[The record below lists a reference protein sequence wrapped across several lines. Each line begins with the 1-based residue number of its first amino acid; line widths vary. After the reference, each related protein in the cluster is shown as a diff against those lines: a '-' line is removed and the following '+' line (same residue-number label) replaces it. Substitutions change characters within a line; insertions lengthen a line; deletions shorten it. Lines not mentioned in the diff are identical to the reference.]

1 MKYSTSDLAART
13 VERRAAEAVVWGMP
27 AVNYDLMR
35 QAMLDTTEAK
45 ENEVVYWSR
54 PVDWRNQTL
63 TPNPDALYFMT
74 FFNTKDVGSV
84 VIEVPPA
91 DEGGSITANID
102 DIWQMPLEDAGPAGA
117 DKGKGGRYLILPPG
131 SRSAA
136 PGGYM
141 PLPSHTFGGYALI
154 RSNLAGS
161 SDADIAK
168 AVAYGKRL
176 KVYPLAQAANPPP
189 TKFTDATGVVFD
201 STIPYD
207 LRYFQSLDRIIQT
220 EPWLERDKAMIDSLR
235 SIGIE
240 KGKAFNPDEK
250 AKATFDE
257 AAHEAHDW
265 LDHLYETALPRY
277 FDQAHWAVPALPEVV
292 EANSTGYADPK
303 QLSDRR
309 TRCHLFGRLH
319 RYQTPRRR
327 PVLSDDQHG
336 QGWSATYGLEFLLCD
351 RAGQSSG
358 ELILVGDGLRPGDTC
373 AHSRHVDGKPVVSQR
388 ATEQR
393 RIG

>member
-136 PGGYM
+136 P
-141 PLPSHTFGGYALI
+141 
-154 RSNLAGS
+154 
-161 SDADIAK
+161 
-168 AVAYGKRL
+168 
-176 KVYPLAQAANPPP
+176 AA
-189 TKFTDATGVVFD
+189 TC
-201 STIPYD
+201 
-207 LRYFQSLDRIIQT
+207 
-220 EPWLERDKAMIDSLR
+220 
-235 SIGIE
+235 
-240 KGKAFNPDEK
+240 
-250 AKATFDE
+250 
-257 AAHEAHDW
+257 
-265 LDHLYETALPRY
+265 
-277 FDQAHWAVPALPEVV
+277 
-292 EANSTGYADPK
+292 
-303 QLSDRR
+303 LSRR
-309 TRCHLFGRLH
+309 TLLA
-319 RYQTPRRR
+319 
-327 PVLSDDQHG
+327 
-336 QGWSATYGLEFLLCD
+336 AT
-351 RAGQSSG
+351 R
-358 ELILVGDGLRPGDTC
+358 
-373 AHSRHVDGKPVVSQR
+373 
-388 ATEQR
+388 
-393 RIG
+393 